1 LREQL
6 YHLQNTKQQAHSQLD
21 NNGNTSIDICGS
33 KATGI

>member
-1 LREQL
+1 MKDEGI
-6 YHLQNTKQQAHSQLD
+6 YIQNQAHSQLD